1 MIIIDKY
8 KIVVN
13 SLHELKN
20 VLEEYNDLQ
29 LHIFN
34 E

>member
-8 KIVVN
+8 KVVVN
-13 SLHELKN
+13 SLQELKN

>member
-8 KIVVN
+8 KVVVN
-13 SLHELKN
+13 SLEELKN
-20 VLEEYNDLQ
+20 ILEEYNDLQ